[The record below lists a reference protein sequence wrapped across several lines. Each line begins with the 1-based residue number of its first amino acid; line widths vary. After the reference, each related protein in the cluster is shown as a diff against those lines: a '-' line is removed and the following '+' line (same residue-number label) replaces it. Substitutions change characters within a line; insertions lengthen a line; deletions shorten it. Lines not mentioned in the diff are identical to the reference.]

1 MPYNKQGLCSVCAC
15 RVGLSGW
22 LLYFWQHL
30 PQRCQRALKSAVFK
44 KRLFSSP
51 WKSDLWSTGHWFR
64 DFRGHSLEVTGFCSR
79 MCLCM
84 LACHHIHICV
94 VIIMIRGII
103 SIKFLQQQFTHRA
116 FPPPLFSPV
125 LCLLCP
131 QVSSITGFKS
141 KGGMWRVTVKGI
153 TLWKLMS
160 SDKNKLLKDRAP
172 FDTEQALIL
181 TGLALAGTSREI
193 WKPWLFQSLPT
204 YPRKCCWNE
213 LPGINSAEDAICSEM
228 PSIDLLASWSTQ
240 VWVGCSS

>member
-1 MPYNKQGLCSVCAC
+1 MKYFRLCCPRRRVGWDAKSSGQLHGVLAKSWHPGCGFLGRGLEKQDGRPVPFQLWHEGINEARKTPQSRTTMLFLIMQENKHHTTSRACGVCAC

-30 PQRCQRALKSAVFK
+30 PQRCQRALKSALFK

-103 SIKFLQQQFTHRA
+103 SIKFLQ
-116 FPPPLFSPV
+116 
-125 LCLLCP
+125 
-131 QVSSITGFKS
+131 
-141 KGGMWRVTVKGI
+141 
-153 TLWKLMS
+153 
-160 SDKNKLLKDRAP
+160 
-172 FDTEQALIL
+172 
-181 TGLALAGTSREI
+181 
-193 WKPWLFQSLPT
+193 
-204 YPRKCCWNE
+204 
-213 LPGINSAEDAICSEM
+213 
-228 PSIDLLASWSTQ
+228 
-240 VWVGCSS
+240 